1 MKKTDSNSTLEIWGG
16 KYINC
21 PGIREPEDANKI
33 ILQVEPTMDADTFIV
48 EVINN
53 DK

>member
-16 KYINC
+16 QYINR
-21 PGIREPEDANKI
+21 PEIREPEDVNKI
-33 ILQVEPTMDADTFIV
+33 ILQVEPTMDAGTFIV

>member
-1 MKKTDSNSTLEIWGG
+1 MKKTDSNSTLEIWGS
-16 KYINC
+16 KYINH
-21 PGIREPEDANKI
+21 PETREPEDVNKI
-33 ILQVEPTMDADTFIV
+33 ILQVEPAMGADTYIV